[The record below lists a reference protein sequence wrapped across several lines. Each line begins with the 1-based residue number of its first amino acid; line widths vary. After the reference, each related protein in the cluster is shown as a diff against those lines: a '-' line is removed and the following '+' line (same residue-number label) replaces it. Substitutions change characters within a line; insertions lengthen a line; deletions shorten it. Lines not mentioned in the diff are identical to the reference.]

1 MLDEEAF
8 EPTVTLSQN
17 MDNVAITLIPEQQ
30 QVLDIVKHL
39 ALYSK
44 MLIAVTGPH
53 GSGKTTLAHELLHSS
68 NHQEDILIIDATIM
82 LGVPAILRR
91 LGDVIQ
97 QPIPE
102 NRTMAIELLRV
113 QAEQRASIG
122 RSLIIMIDQAEQL
135 DADTINELAEVAL
148 QIPDGFAIVLFGL
161 SGYEDNLLAAANQAP
176 IHIQKIQPLSEY
188 GAQLLLQQVYSP
200 GQPLPL
206 SEQEFFSIYQKSKGV
221 VGALLSLASDL
232 FLSTTERATPKAK
245 KAKAKTTLKEYFP
258 VTHLF
263 ALLFLLVALLLSYLY
278 NPSKS
283 TEKPTDTK
291 QLESIDVLRGMP
303 LPQENTAAD
312 SNFFEDETVAVDAP
326 DILTLDEPQAPTE
339 KLVEKQVNSESVN
352 KQVDLIEQ
360 EKPQLQTKS
369 AVKAE
374 ATPANK
380 LDADKLLSIKKGTVV
395 QLFGSYEQTN
405 AEKFKQ
411 DWQKQL
417 SDTLYIYQTTNKG
430 KPWFVVVVGTYTDKD
445 TAGKAIKTWP
455 AELQKASPW
464 IRDIKA
470 VQAIL
475 N

>member
-17 MDNVAITLIPEQQ
+17 LDNVAITLIPEQQ

-53 GSGKTTLAHELLHSS
+53 GSGKTTLAHELLYSS

-102 NRTMAIELLRV
+102 NRTMAIELLRI

-148 QIPDGFAIVLFGL
+148 QIPEGFAIVLFGL

-176 IHIQKIQPLSEY
+176 VHVQRIQPLSEY

-206 SEQEFFSIYQKSKGV
+206 SEQEFFSVYQQSKGV
-221 VGALLSLASDL
+221 VGTLLSLASDL
-232 FLSTTERATPKAK
+232 FLSTTERTAPNAK
-245 KAKAKTTLKEYFP
+245 NAKTKTTLKEYFP

-283 TEKPTDTK
+283 TEKPAEIE
-291 QLESIDVLRGMP
+291 QLESLDMLRGMP
-303 LPQENTAAD
+303 LPQKDTAAD
-312 SNFFEDETVAVDAP
+312 FNFDEDETVAVTAP
-326 DILTLDEPQAPTE
+326 EILTIDEPQLPAE
-339 KLVEKQVNSESVN
+339 KIVEPQVSSQSVS
-352 KQVDLIEQ
+352 KPVDVAERA
-360 EKPQLQTKS
+360 KPQQQTKPE
-369 AVKAE
+369 VETE
-374 ATPANK
+374 ATPTNK

-395 QLFGSYEQTN
+395 QLFGSYEQIN
-405 AEKFKQ
+405 AENFKQ

-417 SDTLYIYQTTNKG
+417 SDQLYIYQTTNKG
-430 KPWFVVVVGTYTDKD
+430 KPWFVVVVGSYSDKKA
-445 TAGKAIKTWP
+445 AGQAIKTWP

-464 IRDIKA
+464 IRDIKV
-470 VQAIL
+470 VQESL
-475 N
+475 R